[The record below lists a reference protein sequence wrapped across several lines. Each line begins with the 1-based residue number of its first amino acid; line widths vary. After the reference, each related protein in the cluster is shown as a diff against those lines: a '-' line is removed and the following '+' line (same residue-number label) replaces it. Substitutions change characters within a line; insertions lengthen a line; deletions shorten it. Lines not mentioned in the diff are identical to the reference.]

1 MRAANRKL
9 LSSRMRVGRTGEAG
23 HRRCE
28 CGGAGRTGTP
38 EGAGTMRKTM
48 AAALAALVL
57 AGGKVEGKERCKP
70 PEVDVKDKPGGGSEV
85 DLQPGRMP
93 DVDVKTDSAS
103 VPDIKAPDIKAPDV
117 KVPDIKAPHIEA
129 PEVHLPVSGGRDTTH
144 RRAPR

>member
-1 MRAANRKL
+1 
-9 LSSRMRVGRTGEAG
+9 
-23 HRRCE
+23 
-28 CGGAGRTGTP
+28 
-38 EGAGTMRKTM
+38 MRKTM

-57 AGGKVEGKERCKP
+57 AGCKVEVNDRGKL

-93 DVDVKTDSAS
+93 DVDVKADSAS

-117 KVPDIKAPHIEA
+117 KAPDIKAPHIEA
-129 PEVHLPVSGGRDTTH
+129 PDVHLPGAGGRDTTH